1 MILKIIVKP
10 RSNIS
15 KVISFDNNFLTVK
28 VSAPP
33 YKGESNRELIK
44 TLSTFFDV
52 PKSSINI
59 IRGTKSR
66 IKEVFFTEKQKIILG
81 IKKLL

>member
-1 MILKIIVKP
+1 MMLKIIVKP
-10 RSNIS
+10 KSNVS
-15 KVISFDNNFLTVK
+15 EVIGFDNNSLIVK

-33 YKGESNRELIK
+33 YKGQSNIELIK
-44 TLSTFFDV
+44 TLSIFFDV

-59 IRGTKSR
+59 VKGAKSR
-66 IKEVFFTEKQKIILG
+66 IKEVSFSNKQKIILG